1 MNGSQDKTRGDVK
14 DSGKAD
20 LLIRNARQLL
30 TLAGPEGPRTGEAMS
45 HLGIVEGGAVAVKDG
60 RIVFAGKT
68 EECRFESEREIDASG
83 RVVMPGFVDS
93 HTHLVFAGSREE
105 EFELRL
111 KGTSYMEIAQK
122 GGGIK
127 STVKKTRQ
135 ASKDELIDLAEPRLD
150 EMLRWGTTTAEVKSG
165 YGLNNETE
173 TKMLEAIRDLNAR
186 HPVDLIPTYLGAHDL
201 PEEFSDDR
209 ESYVVQVIEA
219 IPDVARKKLARFCD
233 VFCEQ
238 GFFTVEES
246 RRILEAASKNG
257 LLLKLHG
264 DELKPS
270 GGAELAA
277 DLGAV
282 SADHLVFASREGM
295 NAMKEAGTVAVLLP
309 GTSFFLRKAAA
320 PARKMVDTGVTVAI
334 ASDFNP
340 GSSPISHMPLVVGL
354 ACLLYGFTPAEAITA
369 STVNGAWAVGLGEE
383 VGSLEPGKKA
393 DVLILRLE
401 SYLQVPYWFGS
412 NPVAMVVKNGKLV
425 V

>member
-1 MNGSQDKTRGDVK
+1 MSQ
-14 DSGKAD
+14 
-20 LLIRNARQLL
+20 
-30 TLAGPEGPRTGEAMS
+30 
-45 HLGIVEGGAVAVKDG
+45 LGMIEGGSVAVKEG

-68 EECRFESEREIDASG
+68 EECQLEFEREIDASG

-111 KGTSYMEIAQK
+111 KGTSYIEIAQK

-135 ASKDELIDLAEPRLD
+135 ASKEELIDLAEPRLND
-150 EMLRWGTTTAEVKSG
+150 MIKWGTTTAEVKSG
-165 YGLNNETE
+165 YGLNPETE
-173 TKMLEAIRDLNAR
+173 IKMLEAIRDLNAR

-209 ESYVVQVIEA
+209 ESYVDQVIET
-219 IPDVARKKLARFCD
+219 ISDVAGRKLARFCD
-233 VFCEQ
+233 VFCEE

-246 RRILEAASKNG
+246 RRILEAASNNG

-277 DLGAV
+277 DLGAAT
-282 SADHLVFASREGM
+282 ADHLVFVSPEGM
-295 NAMKEAGTVAVLLP
+295 NAMRDAETMAVLLP
-309 GTSFFLRKAAA
+309 GTSFFLRKGVA
-320 PARKMVDTGVTVAI
+320 PAREMVDTGVAVAV

-340 GSSPISHMPLVVGL
+340 GSSPISHMPIVVGL

-369 STVNGAWAVGLGEE
+369 STVNGAWAVGLGHE

-393 DVLILRLE
+393 DILILRVE

-412 NPVAMVVKNGKLV
+412 NPVEMVVKNGELV

>member
-1 MNGSQDKTRGDVK
+1 MK
-14 DSGKAD
+14 DMGKAD
-20 LLIRNARQLL
+20 LIIRNARQLL
-30 TLAGPEGPRTGEAMS
+30 TLAGPKGPRTGEGMS
-45 HLGIVEGGAVAVKDG
+45 RLGIVEGGAVAVKDG
-60 RIVFAGKT
+60 RIVFVGRT
-68 EECRFESEREIDASG
+68 EECQLESEREIDASG

-135 ASKDELIDLAEPRLD
+135 ASKDELIALAERRLD
-150 EMLRWGTTTAEVKSG
+150 DMLRWGTTTAEVKSG
-165 YGLNNETE
+165 YGLNTETE
-173 TKMLEAIRDLNAR
+173 MKMLEAIRDLNAR

-201 PEEFSDDR
+201 PEEFVDDR
-209 ESYVVQVIEA
+209 ESYVAQVIEV

-233 VFCEQ
+233 VFCEE
-238 GFFTVEES
+238 GFFTIEES
-246 RRILEAASKNG
+246 RKILETASKNG

-264 DELKPS
+264 DELKSS

-282 SADHLVFASREGM
+282 SADHLVFTSPEGM
-295 NAMKEAGTVAVLLP
+295 NAMKKAGTVAVLLP
-309 GTSFFLRKAAA
+309 GTSFFLRKEVA
-320 PARKMVDTGVTVAI
+320 PARKMVETGVTVAV

-340 GSSPISHMPLVVGL
+340 GSSPISHMPIVVGL

-369 STVNGAWAVGLGEE
+369 STVNGAWAVGLGKD

-393 DVLILRLE
+393 DILILRLE

-412 NPVAMVVKNGKLV
+412 NPVARVVKNGELV

>member
-1 MNGSQDKTRGDVK
+1 MKN
-14 DSGKAD
+14 SGRAD
-20 LLIRNARQLL
+20 LIIRNAAELL
-30 TLAGPEGPRTGEAMS
+30 TLAGPEGSRTGEGMS
-45 HLGIVEGGAVAVKDG
+45 QLGIIEGGAVAVKNG

-68 EECRFESEREIDASG
+68 EECRLESEREIDASG

-111 KGTSYMEIAQK
+111 RGISYMEIAQK

-127 STVKKTRQ
+127 STVKKTRL
-135 ASKDELIDLAEPRLD
+135 ATRDELINLAEPRLD
-150 EMLRWGTTTAEVKSG
+150 DMMRWGTTTAEVKSG
-165 YGLNNETE
+165 YGLNTETE
-173 TKMLEAIRDLNAR
+173 TKMLEVIRELNAR
-186 HPVDLIPTYLGAHDL
+186 HPIDLVPTYLGAHDL
-201 PEEFSDDR
+201 PEEFSDNR
-209 ESYVVQVIEA
+209 EAYVSQVLEA
-219 IPDVARKKLARFCD
+219 IPEVARNGLAKFCD
-233 VFCEQ
+233 VFCEE

-246 RRILEAASKNG
+246 RRILEAASEKG

-282 SADHLVFASREGM
+282 SADHLVFTSRRGM

-309 GTSFFLRKAAA
+309 GTSFFLGKDPA
-320 PARKMVDTGVTVAI
+320 PAREMVDTGVAVAI
-334 ASDFNP
+334 ATDFNP

-369 STVNGAWAVGLGEE
+369 STVNGAWAVGLGQE

-393 DVLILRLE
+393 DILILHVER
-401 SYLQVPYWFGS
+401 YLQVPYWFGS
-412 NPVAMVVKNGKLV
+412 NPVAMVVKDGVLV

>member
-1 MNGSQDKTRGDVK
+1 MK

-20 LLIRNARQLL
+20 LVIRNASQLL
-30 TLAGPEGPRTGEAMS
+30 TLAGTKGPRAGESMS
-45 HLGIVEGGAVAVKDG
+45 QLGMIEGGAVAVKEG

-68 EECRFESEREIDASG
+68 EECELKSEKEIDASG

-135 ASKDELIDLAEPRLD
+135 ASKDELINLAEPRLD
-150 EMLRWGTTTAEVKSG
+150 DMIRWGTTTAEVKSG
-165 YGLNNETE
+165 YGLNTETE
-173 TKMLEAIRDLNAR
+173 IKMLEAIRDLNAR
-186 HPVDLIPTYLGAHDL
+186 HPVDLVPTYLGAHDL
-201 PEEFSDDR
+201 PEEFSDNR
-209 ESYVVQVIEA
+209 EAYVSQVLEA
-219 IPDVARKKLARFCD
+219 IPEVTRNKLAKFCD
-233 VFCEQ
+233 VFCEE

-246 RRILEAASKNG
+246 RRILEAASEHG

-282 SADHLVFASREGM
+282 SADHLVFVSSKGM
-295 NAMKEAGTVAVLLP
+295 NAMRNAGTMAVLLP
-309 GTSFFLRKAAA
+309 GTSFFLRKGVA
-320 PARKMVDTGVTVAI
+320 PGREMVDTGVAVAI
-334 ASDFNP
+334 ATDFNP
-340 GSSPISHMPLVVGL
+340 GSSPISHMPIVVGL
-354 ACLLYGFTPAEAITA
+354 GCLLYGFTPAEAITA
-369 STVNGAWAVGLGEE
+369 STLNGAWAVGLGQEL
-383 VGSLEPGKKA
+383 GSLEPGKKA
-393 DVLILRLE
+393 DILILRVE

-412 NPVAMVVKNGKLV
+412 NPVAVVVKNGELV